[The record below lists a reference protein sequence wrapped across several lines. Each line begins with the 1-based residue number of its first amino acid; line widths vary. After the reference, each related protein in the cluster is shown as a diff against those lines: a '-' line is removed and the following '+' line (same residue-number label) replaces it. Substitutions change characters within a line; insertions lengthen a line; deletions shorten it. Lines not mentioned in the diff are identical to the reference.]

1 MPLADFAKGIELAAG
16 GKAGKI
22 ILYP

>member
-1 MPLADFAKGIELAAG
+1 MPLADFAKGIELARG